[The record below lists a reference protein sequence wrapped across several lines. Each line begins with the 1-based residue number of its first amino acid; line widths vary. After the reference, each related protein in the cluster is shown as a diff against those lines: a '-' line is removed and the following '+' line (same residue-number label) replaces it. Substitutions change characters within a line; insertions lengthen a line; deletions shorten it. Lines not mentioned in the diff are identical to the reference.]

1 MKRTKKIKR
10 YNRIY
15 RSGKHRVSALQVIL
29 VTVGC
34 LALFFVGFSV
44 IGPVSDYLSGRLD
57 PAPSST
63 PMVPVSNTSS
73 EENPSEASSDAGTGT
88 DTATHSA
95 YLPASAVQNQ
105 AGVDTLISE
114 FQALGINNVV
124 IELKDEE
131 GILYYDSQVEA
142 AQKAGVISAN
152 AVDLTAVVERFASAG
167 ITVTAKL
174 HAFQDDPAAKYLGG
188 LSGSSDAVVRYK
200 GDTSYVW
207 VDAAVNNGGKRAK
220 LHAFQ
225 DDPAAKYLGG
235 LSGSSDAVVRYK
247 GDTSYVWVD
256 AAVNNGGKRWLN
268 PYSDA
273 AQKYITD
280 LAGELV
286 SMGCTNILLD
296 SVQFP
301 TGEALNMTDY
311 GSKQDTMT
319 KQEALQGFVL
329 SLDQKLSE
337 KGAKL
342 IVEVP
347 AIAAVEIQEDQ
358 YGGTV
363 LSLGAQYL
371 ALDLMPSEL
380 ENAITIGDQVL
391 SPSTRDPAEIVRV
404 LLKQIQANLGNSSV
418 TELIAVLEK
427 GDYTQEQVEAQET
440 AARENGVES
449 YLLYNENGDYQF

>member
-73 EENPSEASSDAGTGT
+73 EENPSEASSVAGTGT

-167 ITVTAKL
+167 ITVT
-174 HAFQDDPAAKYLGG
+174 
-188 LSGSSDAVVRYK
+188 
-200 GDTSYVW
+200 
-207 VDAAVNNGGKRAK
+207 AK

>member
-15 RSGKHRVSALQVIL
+15 RSGRHRVSALQVIL

-44 IGPVSDYLSGRLD
+44 IGPVSDYLSGKLE
-57 PAPSST
+57 PAPSSAPT
-63 PMVPVSNTSS
+63 APVSDASQ
-73 EENPSEASSDAGTGT
+73 EETPSEVSSDTGAAA
-88 DTATHSA
+88 DAATHSV
-95 YLPASAVQNQ
+95 YLPASAVQNLN
-105 AGVDTLISE
+105 AVDALIPE
-114 FQALGINNVV
+114 LQALGINNVT

-131 GILYYDSQVEA
+131 GTIYYNSQVEA
-142 AQKAGVISAN
+142 AQNAGVVSQN
-152 AVDLTAVVERFASAG
+152 AVDLAAVVERFAAGG

-188 LSGSSDAVVRYK
+188 LSGSTDAVVRYK

-207 VDAAVNNGGKRAK
+207 VDAAV
-220 LHAFQ
+220 
-225 DDPAAKYLGG
+225 D
-235 LSGSSDAVVRYK
+235 
-247 GDTSYVWVD
+247 
-256 AAVNNGGKRWLN
+256 NGGKRWLN

-273 AQKYITD
+273 AQKYISD
-280 LAGELV
+280 LAQELV

-301 TGEALNMTDY
+301 SGEALNMTDY

-319 KQEALQGFVL
+319 KQEVLQGFL
-329 SLDQKLSE
+329 SALDQNLSE

-342 IVEVP
+342 IIEVP
-347 AIAAVEIQEDQ
+347 AMAAIEEQENQ

-363 LSLGAQYL
+363 LALGAQYL

-380 ENAITIGDQVL
+380 GRSLTVGDQTIS
-391 SPSTRDPAEIVRV
+391 SPAQNPEEAIRAI
-404 LLKQIQANLGNSSV
+404 LKQVQANLGSSSA
-418 TELIAVLEK
+418 TEIIAVLEK
-427 GDYTQEQVEAQET
+427 GSYTKQQVEAQK
-440 AARENGVES
+440 AAAQEYGVEND
-449 YLLYNENGDYQF
+449 LLYSEDGDYQF

>member
-124 IELKDEE
+124 IELKDGE

-167 ITVTAKL
+167 ITVT
-174 HAFQDDPAAKYLGG
+174 
-188 LSGSSDAVVRYK
+188 
-200 GDTSYVW
+200 
-207 VDAAVNNGGKRAK
+207 AK